1 MSQPPPATP
10 AVHLV
15 LRPSGHIRPRRL
27 DDSEIVQA
35 GDVMTCRDKDPA
47 ECMAYPVVLSVGKR
61 AGTFHGLWFY
71 RPM

>member
-1 MSQPPPATP
+1 MSQPPATP

-15 LRPSGHIRPRRL
+15 LRPSGHIRTRRL

-35 GDVMTCRDKDPA
+35 GDVMMCRDKDPA

>member
-15 LRPSGHIRPRRL
+15 LRPSDYIRTRRL

-35 GDVMTCRDKDPA
+35 GDVMMCREYDPA
-47 ECMAYPVVLSVGKR
+47 EHMTWPVVSSVGR
-61 AGTFHGLWFY
+61 LAGTFPGLWFY